1 MTRKII
7 YCWFISIISSRLVN
21 WNNIL
26 NKLITI
32 SKNSSFKGSYSG
44 SEDLVLL
51 GKFDGTLLVKTLFIK
66 KTGVFNG
73 AVSAENIFVEGV
85 INADIETE
93 TLHLKATGIIDGDV
107 YYRNII
113 IDSGGIL
120 KSQMVQNM
128 SKMNNLFELNKK
140 LK

>member
-1 MTRKII
+1 MNRKIN
-7 YCWFISIISSRLVN
+7 YYWFISTLSPRSSN
-21 WNNIL
+21 WKNRL
-26 NKLITI
+26 NKLIKI

-44 SEDLVLL
+44 SEDVELL
-51 GKFDGTLLVKTLFIK
+51 GNFDGSLLVKNLYIK

-107 YYRNII
+107 FYRNII

-120 KSQMVQNM
+120 KSQMVQNV
-128 SKMNNLFELNKK
+128 SKMDNLVKLNKN

>member
-1 MTRKII
+1 MNRKIN
-7 YCWFISIISSRLVN
+7 YYWFISKLSPRSAN
-21 WNNIL
+21 WKIRL
-26 NKLITI
+26 NKLIKI

-44 SEDLVLL
+44 SEDIDLW
-51 GKFDGTLLVKTLFIK
+51 GKFDGTLFVKNLFIK

-73 AVSAENIFVEGV
+73 AVSAEKIFVEGV

-107 YYRNII
+107 FYRNII

-128 SKMNNLFELNKK
+128 SKINNLFELNKK

>member
-1 MTRKII
+1 MI
-7 YCWFISIISSRLVN
+7 YFNIFYKARLVN
-21 WNNIL
+21 WINTL
-26 NKLITI
+26 NKFIKI
-32 SKNSSFKGSYSG
+32 SKDSSFKGSYSG
-44 SEDLVLL
+44 SEDIELL
-51 GKFDGTLLVKTLFIK
+51 GKFEGTLLVKNLFIK

-73 AVSAENIFVEGV
+73 AVSAENIFVEGI

-93 TLHLKATGIIDGDV
+93 TLHLKATGIINGDV
-107 YYRNII
+107 FYRNII

-128 SKMNNLFELNKK
+128 SKMNNLVELNKK

>member
-1 MTRKII
+1 MNRKINN
-7 YCWFISIISSRLVN
+7 YWFISLLSTRSAN
-21 WNNIL
+21 WKNRL
-26 NKLITI
+26 NKLIKI

-44 SEDLVLL
+44 SEDIELL
-51 GKFDGTLLVKTLFIK
+51 GRFDGTLFVKKLFIK
-66 KTGVFNG
+66 KTGIFNG
-73 AVSAENIFVEGV
+73 AVSAEKIFVEGV

-93 TLHLKATGIIDGDV
+93 TLHSKATGIIDGDV
-107 YYRNII
+107 FYRNII

-128 SKMNNLFELNKK
+128 SKMNNLVELNKK

>member
-1 MTRKII
+1 M
-7 YCWFISIISSRLVN
+7 
-21 WNNIL
+21 
-26 NKLITI
+26 NKLIKI

-44 SEDLVLL
+44 SEDIELL
-51 GKFDGTLLVKTLFIK
+51 GNFDGSILVKNLFIK

-93 TLHLKATGIIDGDV
+93 TLHLKATGIVDGDV
-107 YYRNII
+107 VYRNII

-128 SKMNNLFELNKK
+128 SKMNNLVKLNKK

>member
-1 MTRKII
+1 MNRKIN
-7 YCWFISIISSRLVN
+7 YYWFISTLSPRSVN
-21 WNNIL
+21 WKNRL
-26 NKLITI
+26 NKLIKI

-44 SEDLVLL
+44 SEDIELL
-51 GKFDGTLLVKTLFIK
+51 GKFDGALFIKNLFIK

-73 AVSAENIFVEGV
+73 AVSAEKIFVEGV

-107 YYRNII
+107 FYRNII
-113 IDSGGIL
+113 IDSGGVL
-120 KSQMVQNM
+120 KSRMVQNI
-128 SKMNNLFELNKK
+128 SKMNNLVELNKK

>member
-1 MTRKII
+1 MI
-7 YCWFISIISSRLVN
+7 FSILSSTLVDWKN
-21 WNNIL
+21 TLNNSI
-26 NKLITI
+26 KI

-44 SEDLVLL
+44 LEDIELL
-51 GKFDGTLLVKTLFIK
+51 GKFDGTLLVKNLFIK

-73 AVSAENIFVEGV
+73 AVSAENIFVEGEM
-85 INADIETE
+85 NADIETE
-93 TLHLKATGIIDGDV
+93 SLHLKATGIVDGDV
-107 YYRNII
+107 FYRNII

-128 SKMNNLFELNKK
+128 SKMENLVKLNKK

>member
-1 MTRKII
+1 MCIRD
-7 YCWFISIISSRLVN
+7 R
-21 WNNIL
+21 
-26 NKLITI
+26 
-32 SKNSSFKGSYSG
+32 
-44 SEDLVLL
+44 
-51 GKFDGTLLVKTLFIK
+51 
-66 KTGVFNG
+66 
-73 AVSAENIFVEGV
+73 GV

-107 YYRNII
+107 FYRNII

-128 SKMNNLFELNKK
+128 SKMNNLVELNKK

>member
-1 MTRKII
+1 MNRKIN
-7 YCWFISIISSRLVN
+7 YYWFISTLSPRSAN
-21 WNNIL
+21 WKNRL
-26 NKLITI
+26 NKLIKI
-32 SKNSSFKGSYSG
+32 SKNSIFKGSYSG
-44 SEDLVLL
+44 SDDIELL
-51 GKFDGTLLVKTLFIK
+51 GRFDGTLFVKNLFIK

-73 AVSAENIFVEGV
+73 AVSAEKIFVEGV

-107 YYRNII
+107 FYRNII

-128 SKMNNLFELNKK
+128 SKMNNLVELNKK

>member
-1 MTRKII
+1 M
-7 YCWFISIISSRLVN
+7 
-21 WNNIL
+21 
-26 NKLITI
+26 NKLIKI
-32 SKNSSFKGSYSG
+32 SKDSSFRGSYSG
-44 SEDLVLL
+44 LGDIELL

-93 TLHLKATGIIDGDV
+93 TLHLKSTGIIDGDV

-128 SKMNNLFELNKK
+128 SKMNNLVELNKK

>member
-1 MTRKII
+1 MNK
-7 YCWFISIISSRLVN
+7 FI
-21 WNNIL
+21 
-26 NKLITI
+26 KI
-32 SKNSSFKGSYSG
+32 SKDSSFKGSYSG
-44 SEDLVLL
+44 SEDIELL

-66 KTGVFNG
+66 NTGVFNG
-73 AVSAENIFVEGV
+73 AVYAENIFVEGV
-85 INADIETE
+85 INADTETE

-113 IDSGGIL
+113 IESGGIL

-128 SKMNNLFELNKK
+128 SKMNNFVELNKK

>member
-1 MTRKII
+1 MNK
-7 YCWFISIISSRLVN
+7 FI
-21 WNNIL
+21 
-26 NKLITI
+26 KI
-32 SKNSSFKGSYSG
+32 SKDSSFKGSYSG
-44 SEDLVLL
+44 PEDIELL

-73 AVSAENIFVEGV
+73 AVSAENIFVEGI

-113 IDSGGIL
+113 IESGGIL

-128 SKMNNLFELNKK
+128 SKINNLVELNKK

>member
-1 MTRKII
+1 M
-7 YCWFISIISSRLVN
+7 
-21 WNNIL
+21 
-26 NKLITI
+26 NKLIKI

-44 SEDLVLL
+44 SEDIELL
-51 GKFDGTLLVKTLFIK
+51 GNFDGSILVKNLFIK

-93 TLHLKATGIIDGDV
+93 TLHLKATGVVDGDV
-107 YYRNII
+107 FYRNII

-128 SKMNNLFELNKK
+128 SKMDNLVKLNKK